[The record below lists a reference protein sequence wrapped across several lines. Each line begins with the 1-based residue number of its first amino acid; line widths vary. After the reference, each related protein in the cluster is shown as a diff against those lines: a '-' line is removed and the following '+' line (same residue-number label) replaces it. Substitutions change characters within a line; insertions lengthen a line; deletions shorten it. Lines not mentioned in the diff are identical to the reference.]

1 MHELSLCASLLEI
14 IEQQARVHD
23 YRRVRTVWLEV
34 GRFAGV
40 ERDALRFGFDVVMR
54 DSLVEGAKLNIVDIP
69 GRGWCFECAKG
80 VSLDGDLQMCPRCRG
95 IVRITGGQEFRIKEL
110 EVE

>member
-1 MHELSLCASLLEI
+1 MHELSLCTSLLEI
-14 IEQQARVHD
+14 IEEQAKVHD

-54 DSLVEGAKLNIVDIP
+54 DSLVEGAELKIIDLP
-69 GRGWCFECAKG
+69 GHGWCFNCAEE
-80 VSLDGDLQMCPRCRG
+80 VVLAEDLQRCPRCRG